1 MLSPMCCF
9 TKSTVNKWVHI
20 SEMPPNQ
27 PDYPW
32 FSKCTLNLGLE
43 EPMLINF
50 DDMSHLLLFSHL
62 STVVKIANCGK
73 PGQIFTLF

>member
-1 MLSPMCCF
+1 M
-9 TKSTVNKWVHI
+9 HI

-43 EPMLINF
+43 KPMLINF
-50 DDMSHLLLFSHL
+50 VVMSHLPLFSHY
-62 STVVKIANCGK
+62 STIVKIANCGK
-73 PGQIFTLF
+73 PGQILTLF